1 MQLQVPFAPYL
12 LISFFFSVTVTIYLE
27 RLSPIKLIKQTIK
40 QLRIIVDV
48 HINVLIPTAMI
59 ILPMPF
65 HKF

>member
-1 MQLQVPFAPYL
+1 MTPGPVCTLPFGL
-12 LISFFFSVTVTIYLE
+12 FFFLVTVTIYLE
-27 RLSPIKLIKQTIK
+27 RFSPIKLIKQNIK

>member
-1 MQLQVPFAPYL
+1 MRLQFPFAPYL
-12 LISFFFSVTVTIYLE
+12 LVSFFFFVTVTIYLE
-27 RLSPIKLIKQTIK
+27 RLSPIKLIKQNIK

-59 ILPMPF
+59 TLPMPF

>member
-12 LISFFFSVTVTIYLE
+12 LVSLFFFITVTIYLE
-27 RLSPIKLIKQTIK
+27 RLSPIKLITQNIK
-40 QLRIIVDV
+40 QLQIIVDV

-65 HKF
+65 YKF

>member
-1 MQLQVPFAPYL
+1 MTPGPVCTLPFGL
-12 LISFFFSVTVTIYLE
+12 FFFFVTVTIYLE
-27 RLSPIKLIKQTIK
+27 RFSPIKLIKQNIK
-40 QLRIIVDV
+40 QLWIIVDV

>member
-12 LISFFFSVTVTIYLE
+12 LVSLFFFITVTIYLE
-27 RLSPIKLIKQTIK
+27 RLSPIKLITQNIK
-40 QLRIIVDV
+40 QLQIIVDV

>member
-1 MQLQVPFAPYL
+1 MRLQVQFAPYL
-12 LISFFFSVTVTIYLE
+12 LVSFSFVTVTIYLE
-27 RLSPIKLIKQTIK
+27 RLSPIKLIKQNIK

>member
-27 RLSPIKLIKQTIK
+27 RLSPIKLIKQNIK

-48 HINVLIPTAMI
+48 HINVLIPSAMI